1 MASFYGEM
9 PEHYN
14 LVVNVNHPIISQILG
29 ESDTEKQTQSLS
41 QLKDLA
47 LLGQGLLKGEA
58 LDNFISRSI
67 EIIK

>member
-1 MASFYGEM
+1 M
-9 PEHYN
+9 
-14 LVVNVNHPIISQILG
+14 SQIL
-29 ESDTEKQTQSLS
+29 EEKDADKQTQTLS

-58 LDNFISRSI
+58 LDNFISRSV